1 MQAVDISVNY
11 DFICPWCWVGHLNLT
26 MGIRTANL
34 PVPVSIQYVPF
45 ELNPAMPIDG
55 MDRREYRTAKFG
67 SWVRSQG
74 MDARV
79 AATGLAAGAQFNYD
93 KVSRTPNTRLAH
105 QLMQYAL
112 SIGDAHQTEALY
124 QSIFAAYFSE
134 GRDIGLLGTLL
145 DIAKKNGFDAAATE
159 EFLLQGRG
167 LAQVLE
173 AQRLA
178 QQQGIRSVPTVF
190 IEGAAISGAQ
200 PPAVFASAL
209 LQLGTRM
216 TDADVLPENRSL
228 NIDH

>member
-1 MQAVDISVNY
+1 MQAIEISVNY
-11 DFICPWCWVGHLNLT
+11 DFICPWCWIGHLNLAS
-26 MGIRTANL
+26 GIRAANL

-45 ELNPAMPIDG
+45 ELNPTMPADG

-74 MDARV
+74 MDAQV

-112 SIGDAHQTEALY
+112 SMGDAQKTEVLY
-124 QSIFAAYFSE
+124 QSIFTAYFSE
-134 GRDIGLLGTLL
+134 GRDIGLLGTLIE
-145 DIAKKNGFDAAATE
+145 IAAKAGFDATAAGDYLT
-159 EFLLQGRG
+159 QDRG
-167 LAQVLE
+167 LAKIGE

-190 IEGAAISGAQ
+190 IAGEAISGAQ
-200 PPAVFASAL
+200 PPTVFVSAL
-209 LQLGTRM
+209 RTAL
-216 TDADVLPENRSL
+216 DRSAA
-228 NIDH
+228 

>member
-1 MQAVDISVNY
+1 MQAVEISVNY
-11 DFICPWCWVGHLNLT
+11 DYICPWCWVGHLNLAS
-26 MGIRTANL
+26 GIRAANL
-34 PVPVSIQYVPF
+34 PGSVSIQYVPF
-45 ELNPAMPIDG
+45 ELNPTMPVDG

-74 MDARV
+74 MDAQV

-93 KVSRTPNTRLAH
+93 KISRTPNTRLAH

-112 SIGDAHQTEALY
+112 SIGDAHKTEAIY

-134 GRDIGLLGTLL
+134 GRDIGLLGTLVE
-145 DIAKKNGFDAAATE
+145 IAGKNGFDAAATE
-159 EFLLQGRG
+159 GYLTQGRG
-167 LAQVLE
+167 LPKVLE

-190 IEGAAISGAQ
+190 IGGVAISGAQ

-209 LQLGTRM
+209 QAAL
-216 TDADVLPENRSL
+216 DRSGA
-228 NIDH
+228 

>member
-1 MQAVDISVNY
+1 MQAIEISVNY
-11 DFICPWCWVGHLNLT
+11 DFICPWCWIGHLNLAS
-26 MGIRTANL
+26 GIRAANL

-45 ELNPAMPIDG
+45 ELNPMMPVDG

-74 MDARV
+74 MDAQV

-112 SIGDAHQTEALY
+112 SMGDAQKTEVLY
-124 QSIFAAYFSE
+124 QSIFTAYFSE
-134 GRDIGLLGTLL
+134 GRDIGLLGTLIE
-145 DIAKKNGFDAAATE
+145 IAAKAGFDATAAGDYLT
-159 EFLLQGRG
+159 QDRG
-167 LAQVLE
+167 LAKIGE

-190 IEGAAISGAQ
+190 IAGEAISGAQ
-200 PPAVFASAL
+200 PPTVFVSAL
-209 LQLGTRM
+209 RTAL
-216 TDADVLPENRSL
+216 ERSAA
-228 NIDH
+228 

>member
-1 MQAVDISVNY
+1 MKAIEISVNY
-11 DFICPWCWVGHLNLT
+11 DFICQCCWIGHLNLAS
-26 MGIRTANL
+26 GIRAANL

-45 ELNPAMPIDG
+45 ELNPTMPVDG

-74 MDARV
+74 MDAQV
-79 AATGLAAGAQFNYD
+79 AATGRAAGAQFNYD

-112 SIGDAHQTEALY
+112 SIGEAHKTEALY
-124 QSIFAAYFSE
+124 QSIFAAYFSA
-134 GRDIGLLGTLL
+134 GRDIGLLGTLV
-145 DIAKKNGFDAAATE
+145 DIAGKNGFDAAATE
-159 EFLLQGRG
+159 EYLLQSRG
-167 LAQVLE
+167 LPNVLE

-190 IEGAAISGAQ
+190 VAGAAISGAQ

-209 LQLGTRM
+209 QAAF
-216 TDADVLPENRSL
+216 DRSAA
-228 NIDH
+228 

>member
-1 MQAVDISVNY
+1 MQAIEISVNY
-11 DFICPWCWVGHLNLT
+11 DFICPWCWIGHLNLAS
-26 MGIRTANL
+26 GIRAANL

-45 ELNPAMPIDG
+45 ELNPTMPVDG

-74 MDARV
+74 MDAQV
-79 AATGLAAGAQFNYD
+79 AATALTAGVQFNYD

-112 SIGDAHQTEALY
+112 SIGDAHKTEALY

-134 GRDIGLLGTLL
+134 GRDIGLPGTLVE
-145 DIAKKNGFDAAATE
+145 IAAKAGFDATATDKY
-159 EFLLQGRG
+159 LLQGQG
-167 LAQVLE
+167 LAKVLE

-190 IEGAAISGAQ
+190 IEGVAISGAQ

-209 LQLGTRM
+209 QAAL
-216 TDADVLPENRSL
+216 DRSAA
-228 NIDH
+228 

>member
-1 MQAVDISVNY
+1 MQTVEISVNY
-11 DFICPWCWVGHLNLT
+11 DFICPWCWVGHLNLAS
-26 MGIRTANL
+26 GIRAANL

-45 ELNPAMPIDG
+45 ELNPTMPVNG

-74 MDARV
+74 MDAQV

-112 SIGDAHQTEALY
+112 SIGDTRKTEALY

-134 GRDIGLLGTLL
+134 GRDIGLPDTLV
-145 DIAKKNGFDAAATE
+145 DIAGKNGFDAAATE

-167 LAQVLE
+167 LAKVLE

-178 QQQGIRSVPTVF
+178 QLQGIRSVPTVF
-190 IEGAAISGAQ
+190 IAGVAISGAQ

-209 LQLGTRM
+209 RAAL
-216 TDADVLPENRSL
+216 DRSAA
-228 NIDH
+228 